1 MSTQKRVAK
10 TGTDKIKDS
19 MNQTKKRPAPANLF
33 FEPEPESKTETE
45 QKTIKETETKTETSK
60 NQFINNNSEEEKENN
75 FWNTL
80 EKKKQ
85 KVEDTHKRSTFLIRK
100 DLLDEFDQ
108 LSKNQGKGFKT
119 QAINYALEKLIEEMK
134 RR

>member
-1 MSTQKRVAK
+1 MSTQKRAAK
-10 TGTDKIKDS
+10 TGADKIKDS
-19 MNQTKKRPAPANLF
+19 MNQSKKRPAPANLF
-33 FEPEPESKTETE
+33 FEPEEKTKNE
-45 QKTIKETETKTETSK
+45 QQTIKETETKTETSES
-60 NQFINNNSEEEKENN
+60 QFINTNSEEEKENN

-100 DLLDEFDQ
+100 DLLNEFDQ

-134 RR
+134 KR